1 MLSLSL
7 SVGSQI
13 NEERLKWLK
22 FKLSPLD
29 LQADQ
34 MLPELTGSRYIIN
47 LWITKLAL
55 GENLSIV

>member
-1 MLSLSL
+1 MLSLPL

-34 MLPELTGSRYIIN
+34 ILPELTVSRYNIN